1 MFKDYYKILG
11 VSTSATPDEIRSAY
25 RNLCK
30 QWHPDVNADADATA
44 KMQDINE
51 AYLILKDPVK
61 RQRYNEEY
69 AKFKAYEQ
77 KKGRKSNQ
85 ESQSNN
91 SNQAEQHKASS
102 AERQSYQRYR
112 YYDYDIEDDYVKRDV
127 EEARKKA
134 EDYINELVDSLKN
147 SSKKA
152 AKGALEGCLPYLI
165 IGIIGTIISFIIF
178 SLY

>member
-11 VSTSATPDEIRSAY
+11 VSTSATPDEIRSTY

-30 QWHPDVNADADATA
+30 HWHPDVNTDADATA

-51 AYLILKDPVK
+51 AYLILKEPAK
-61 RQRYNEEY
+61 RQRYDEEY
-69 AKFKAYEQ
+69 ARFKVYEQ
-77 KKGRKSNQ
+77 QKVPRSNQ
-85 ESQSNN
+85 GSQSN
-91 SNQAEQHKASS
+91 SNQAEQHNAYSS
-102 AERQSYQRYR
+102 QRQSYQRYR
-112 YYDYDIEDDYVKRDV
+112 YYDYDIEDDSVKKDV
-127 EEARKKA
+127 EEARKRA
-134 EDYINELVDSLKN
+134 EDYINKLIDSLKN

-165 IGIIGTIISFIIF
+165 IGIIGTIFSFVIY

>member
-11 VSTSATPDEIRSAY
+11 VSTSATPDEVRTAY

-51 AYLILKDPVK
+51 AYLILKDPAK
-61 RQRYNEEY
+61 RQRYDEEY
-69 AKFKAYEQ
+69 ARFKEYERQ
-77 KKGRKSNQ
+77 KRTKSNQ
-85 ESQSNN
+85 ESKSN

-102 AERQSYQRYR
+102 TERQSYQRYR

-127 EEARKKA
+127 EEARKRA

>member
-25 RNLCK
+25 RSLCK
-30 QWHPDVNADADATA
+30 QWHPDVNTDSDATA

-51 AYLILKDPVK
+51 AYLILKDTVK
-61 RQRYNEEY
+61 RQRYDEEY
-69 AKFKAYEQ
+69 ARFRAYEQ
-77 KKGRKSNQ
+77 RERRESRE
-85 ESQSNN
+85 ESQTY
-91 SNQAEQHKASS
+91 SNQAEQRKTSS
-102 AERQSYQRYR
+102 AQSQSYQRYR
-112 YYDYDIEDDYVKRDV
+112 YYEYDIKDDFVRKDV

-134 EDYINELVDSLKN
+134 EDYINELIDSLKD

-165 IGIIGTIISFIIF
+165 AGIIGSIIMFIVF
-178 SLY
+178 ALY